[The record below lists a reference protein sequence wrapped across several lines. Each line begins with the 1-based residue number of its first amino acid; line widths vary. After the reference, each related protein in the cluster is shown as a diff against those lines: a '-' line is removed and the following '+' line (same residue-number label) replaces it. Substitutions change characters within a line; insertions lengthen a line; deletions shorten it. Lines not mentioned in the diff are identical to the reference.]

1 MQANRILEEEELPFL
16 TSNRICS
23 VLIFSFEASLIS
35 FTASS
40 LFLHSEGARGVA
52 RIEGSSKGRCEMPPS
67 SWRNIIVMKWQFF
80 SKANTEQDGFSYI
93 PFPME
98 TYLFHFIGV
107 LQVTDFSYIQN
118 RLNHL
123 ILLHK
128 YQVPTHGVTHKWIN
142 GSGSLWNS
150 NWAFKKK
157 NEDQN
162 LQLKNPLLYNAS
174 SLKIS
179 LCVWLNPL
187 IEEGKNIWRW
197 HHKIKTHCLQVQQ
210 CNKIREF
217 RPYG

>member
-1 MQANRILEEEELPFL
+1 MQANGILEEEELPFL
-16 TSNRICS
+16 TSSRICS
-23 VLIFSFEASLIS
+23 VLILSFEASLIS
-35 FTASS
+35 FIASS

-93 PFPME
+93 PIPNGDISFSFYWE
-98 TYLFHFIGV
+98 LH
-107 LQVTDFSYIQN
+107 VTDFSYIQS

-128 YQVPTHGVTHKWIN
+128 YQVPTLGVMHKWIKR
-142 GSGSLWNS
+142 SLWNS
-150 NWAFKKK
+150 NWAFKKHK
-157 NEDQN
+157 EDQN
-162 LQLKNPLLYNAS
+162 LQLRTPLLYNTS

-179 LCVWLNPL
+179 LCMAQSL

-197 HHKIKTHCLQVQQ
+197 HHEIKTHCLQVQQ
-210 CNKIREF
+210 SNKRRGF
-217 RPYG
+217 RLYG